1 MEEAMEIQDD
11 RKQSLSTKQSGF
23 FKKLKGIKNLQI
35 IVVIFI
41 IAIALIIYSTVM
53 TKNDAKQVE
62 TTSSSVMTQDEQ
74 RLSAMLSNIV
84 GAGKV
89 DTMITVNNGK
99 ITGVLV
105 VADGADDI
113 TVRLR
118 LIDATATA
126 LGVSRNIVNVFSRK
140 Q

>member
-1 MEEAMEIQDD
+1 MDVQDE
-11 RKQSLSTKQSGF
+11 RKQNTPISKSGF

-41 IAIALIIYSTVM
+41 IAVGLIIYSTVM
-53 TKNDAKQVE
+53 TRTDTK
-62 TTSSSVMTQDEQ
+62 TTESTASSVMTADEQ

-89 DTMITVNNGK
+89 DAMITTDSGK
-99 ITGVLV
+99 ITGVLI
-105 VADGADDI
+105 VADGADNI

-126 LGVSRNIVNVFSRK
+126 LGVSKNIVNVFCRK
-140 Q
+140 

>member
-1 MEEAMEIQDD
+1 MEKSMEVSDE
-11 RKQSLSTKQSGF
+11 RNKSERRASGF

-41 IAIALIIYSTVM
+41 IAVALIIYSTVM
-53 TKNDAKQVE
+53 TGKSAKSSDSVGV
-62 TTSSSVMTQDEQ
+62 SSVQTSDEQ
-74 RLSAMLSNIV
+74 RLSAMLSNLV
-84 GAGKV
+84 GAGNV
-89 DTMITVNNGK
+89 ETMITECDGK

-105 VADGADDI
+105 IAEGADDI

-126 LGVSRNIVNVFSRK
+126 LGVSKNIVNVFCRK
-140 Q
+140 